1 MFFGHKN
8 HLEKI
13 EDFILKLTYPHEH
26 NNHRPHAI
34 RSQGVLVFLVII
46 ILLQIVS
53 NVATKSS
60 SVLGFATNIS
70 APEVINLTNSERG
83 QNGLASLKT
92 NSNLSK
98 AAELKA
104 KDMFEDDYWAHFA
117 PDGTSPWYFFGLV
130 NYKYTWA
137 GENLA
142 RDFATSSGVVSA
154 WMASSG
160 HRANIL
166 NSNFTEI
173 GLAVVNGNL
182 EGEDTT
188 LVVQLFGRPV
198 TVAAASETTSNSGN
212 SEEVQAS
219 KVEASIKLPVE
230 EPKVGAQTESENQ
243 KKIAAPKVEN
253 SPGIA
258 SLPPF
263 SLVKNAT
270 TSQKVTVSLLFM
282 MFALLVFDSVVVFR
296 KRHLRIGS
304 HSLAHASMILL
315 LIIVSLLY
323 GSGSVL

>member
-1 MFFGHKN
+1 MFFGHKDN
-8 HLEKI
+8 LEKI

-34 RSQGVLVFLVII
+34 RSQGVLFFLVVI
-46 ILLQIVS
+46 ILLQVVS

-70 APEVINLTNSERG
+70 ETEVINLTNGQRG
-83 QNGLASLKT
+83 QNGLAGLKT
-92 NSNLSK
+92 NSSLNK
-98 AAELKA
+98 AAALKA

-117 PDGTSPWYFFGLV
+117 PDGTSPWYFFGMV

-173 GLAVVNGNL
+173 GVAVVDGNL

-198 TVAAASETTSNSGN
+198 TVAAASETTSDSGTG
-212 SEEVQAS
+212 EKVKAS
-219 KVEASIKLPVE
+219 KVEANIKLPTE
-230 EPKVGAQTESENQ
+230 EPKVVAQTESENQ
-243 KKIAAPKVEN
+243 EEIAAPKVDN
-253 SPGIA
+253 SLNIA

-315 LIIVSLLY
+315 LIIISLLY